1 MQRSTYVHVFAQDV
15 FGPNQFLTVLW
26 WGFGRGVAMVWPF
39 ISMFVSSGAQRKMGQ
54 KRRGIGR
61 IETISPAVNGGSNG
75 GLTINASAWAS
86 VAIIEL
92 S

>member
-1 MQRSTYVHVFAQDV
+1 MLVRSDAK
-15 FGPNQFLTVLW
+15 
-26 WGFGRGVAMVWPF
+26 
-39 ISMFVSSGAQRKMGQ
+39 IKMGQ

-61 IETISPAVNGGSNG
+61 IETISPAVIGGSNG
-75 GLTINASAWAS
+75 GLTIKASALAS

>member
-1 MQRSTYVHVFAQDV
+1 MFMI
-15 FGPNQFLTVLW
+15 FGKLIFVPDQFLARLGLGVRWVLASAAKL
-26 WGFGRGVAMVWPF
+26 VK
-39 ISMFVSSGAQRKMGQ
+39 SSAQMKMSQ

-61 IETISPAVNGGSNG
+61 IETISPAVIGGSNG
-75 GLTINASAWAS
+75 GLTIKASAWTS

>member
-1 MQRSTYVHVFAQDV
+1 MFFWARSIFDRVVV
-15 FGPNQFLTVLW
+15 
-26 WGFGRGVAMVWPF
+26 GFWPGCGNSLAVSINVVAR
-39 ISMFVSSGAQRKMGQ
+39 GAQRKMGQ

-61 IETISPAVNGGSNG
+61 IETISPALTGGSNG
-75 GLTINASAWAS
+75 GLTIKASAWAS